1 MKSKRRH
8 MLRITVTVH
17 NVCYFWA
24 GKKKSI
30 KDRVRTNEQHID
42 DGGRQIREDS
52 KHLGYGMN

>member
-1 MKSKRRH
+1 MFV
-8 MLRITVTVH
+8 I
-17 NVCYFWA
+17 F
-24 GKKKSI
+24 GQEKKNSI